1 MNNLDYE
8 KAYNDFKKQKEEREV
23 FENEIIDLVKQVE
36 ECENTTEYLI
46 NLAYEILN
54 KIKNISLKYFY
65 KYSENRLDLLNYNLS
80 DEEKSYIEIGC
91 AYENLNFMNL
101 IKDNEY
107 YINNIIRLRKSK
119 DNRVTDNLIKSINDL
134 KKAYDLVKAKVIYN
148 NKKKIFE
155 KAFQAFFF
163 DFYVALKEYMYIK
176 LGFRFWEELEYVIE
190 LCLENNFISKEFS
203 NYDKELIDTM
213 TRYFEFYKGASFK
226 EMLDLYERMTI
237 FIENQL
243 KIVERLRW

>member
-1 MNNLDYE
+1 
-8 KAYNDFKKQKEEREV
+8 
-23 FENEIIDLVKQVE
+23 
-36 ECENTTEYLI
+36 
-46 NLAYEILN
+46 
-54 KIKNISLKYFY
+54 
-65 KYSENRLDLLNYNLS
+65 
-80 DEEKSYIEIGC
+80 
-91 AYENLNFMNL
+91 
-101 IKDNEY
+101 
-107 YINNIIRLRKSK
+107 
-119 DNRVTDNLIKSINDL
+119 
-134 KKAYDLVKAKVIYN
+134 
-148 NKKKIFE
+148 
-155 KAFQAFFF
+155 
-163 DFYVALKEYMYIK
+163 MYIK

>member
-119 DNRVTDNLIKSINDL
+119 DNRVTDNLIK
-134 KKAYDLVKAKVIYN
+134 
-148 NKKKIFE
+148 
-155 KAFQAFFF
+155 
-163 DFYVALKEYMYIK
+163 
-176 LGFRFWEELEYVIE
+176 
-190 LCLENNFISKEFS
+190 
-203 NYDKELIDTM
+203 
-213 TRYFEFYKGASFK
+213 
-226 EMLDLYERMTI
+226 
-237 FIENQL
+237 
-243 KIVERLRW
+243 

>member
-1 MNNLDYE
+1 MNLDYE

-23 FENEIIDLVKQVE
+23 FENEIIDLIKRVE

-46 NLAYEILN
+46 NLADEILN
-54 KIKNISLKYFY
+54 KIKDISLKYYY
-65 KYSENRLDLLNYNLS
+65 KYSKNRTNFLKYNLS
-80 DEEKSYIEIGC
+80 DEEKFYIEIGYD
-91 AYENLNFMNL
+91 YEDLNFMNL

-119 DNRVTDNLIKSINDL
+119 DNKVTDNLIKSIDDL
-134 KKAYDLVKAKVIYN
+134 KRGYDLNKAKVIYIN
-148 NKKKIFE
+148 NKEMLE
-155 KAFQAFFF
+155 KTFQAFFF

-176 LGFRFWEELEYVIE
+176 LGFRFWEELDYVIE
-190 LCLENNFISKEFS
+190 LCLENNFISKEFA

-213 TRYFEFYKGASFK
+213 TRYFEIYKGASFK
-226 EMLDLYERMTI
+226 EMLDLYERMAI

-243 KIVERLRW
+243 KLAERLRW